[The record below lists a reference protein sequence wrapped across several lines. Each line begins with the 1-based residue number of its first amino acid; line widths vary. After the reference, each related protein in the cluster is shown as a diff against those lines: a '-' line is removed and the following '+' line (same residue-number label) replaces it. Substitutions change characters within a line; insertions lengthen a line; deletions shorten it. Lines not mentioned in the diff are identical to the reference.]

1 MSGRV
6 TVIYIG
12 GLGRSGSTL
21 LDRML
26 GQLPGHLSAGEIR
39 DLWQRGIREN
49 RLCGCGV
56 PFADCPFWSQVG
68 VDAYGGWDRLDVD
81 EVIELKEHVD
91 RHSRMPF
98 LVRPGL
104 WPSFQ
109 RKLNRYVEI
118 LAPLYRS
125 IHEVGGASAIIDS
138 SKAPSTAYLL
148 RHLPDVDLRAV
159 HLVRDSRGVAYSWTK
174 QVVRPDVVGKTVYM
188 HRYSPNRIA
197 MRWMTRNA
205 QMEYISKLGVPRAF
219 LRYESLVAQ
228 PRDEM
233 ERILKELA
241 LPSSPEDLGFISNG
255 SVMLGTGHTVMGN
268 PVRMQDGPLPLRLDD
283 QWRTG
288 LDPRQRRMVTLLTRP
303 LLRRYGYKP

>member
-26 GQLPGHLSAGEIR
+26 GQVPGHSSAGEIR

-49 RLCGCGV
+49 RLCGCGM

-68 VDAYGGWDRLDVD
+68 KEAYGGWDRLDVD

-104 WPSFQ
+104 SPPFR
-109 RKLNRYVEI
+109 RKLNRYIEI

-125 IHEVGGASAIIDS
+125 IYEVGEGRTIIDS

-148 RHLPDVDLRAV
+148 RHLPDMDLRAV
-159 HLVRDSRGVAYSWTK
+159 HLLRDSRGVAYSWTK
-174 QVVRPDVVGKTVYM
+174 QVVRPDVPGKTVYM
-188 HRYSPNRIA
+188 HRYSPYRIA
-197 MRWMTRNA
+197 AR
-205 QMEYISKLGVPRAF
+205 
-219 LRYESLVAQ
+219 
-228 PRDEM
+228 
-233 ERILKELA
+233 
-241 LPSSPEDLGFISNG
+241 
-255 SVMLGTGHTVMGN
+255 
-268 PVRMQDGPLPLRLDD
+268 
-283 QWRTG
+283 
-288 LDPRQRRMVTLLTRP
+288 
-303 LLRRYGYKP
+303 